1 MRQSVLKIIEEAKSR
16 WSGYS
21 ALLAYRLMNIC
32 IKAEPA
38 ALLSFKVD
46 WAGAERNI
54 EDVAKAWNPKK
65 DQFQIFPNDEESI
78 PAICKGIMTAHP
90 EFKIDIVETDSGE
103 GEDAVKSILCTMPE
117 VDKNRRDVM
126 MQMVDACCQDIMPKL
141 DVSYEKYKV
150 DLATKLVG
158 ETDEHVDEA
167 KNELKNLYTVLA
179 DNNKKLRDNK
189 KVEIEEAY
197 QRYLTDKETK
207 AKAQQEEEAAQGK
220 DAGQSM
226 RMTDVGEDEY

>member
-16 WSGYS
+16 WSAYS

-38 ALLSFKVD
+38 ALLSFKVE
-46 WAGAERNI
+46 WAGSERNL
-54 EDVAKAWNPKK
+54 EEVAKAWIPRE
-65 DQFQIFPNDEESI
+65 DQFQLFPDDRESI
-78 PAICKGIMTAHP
+78 PAICKGIMSAHP
-90 EFKIDIVETDSGE
+90 EFKIDVVDTESGE
-103 GEDAVKSILCTMPE
+103 GEEATKSILCTMPE

-126 MQMVDACCQDIMPKL
+126 MQMVDAYCQDILPKI

-158 ETDEHVDEA
+158 ETDEHVEEA
-167 KNELKNLYTVLA
+167 KDELKNLYMALS

-189 KVEIEEAY
+189 KVEIEAAY
-197 QRYLTDKETK
+197 QRYLTDQEAK

-220 DAGQSM
+220 DAGLSM